1 MLLLSQD
8 PLIIAATML
17 SVVVAIT
24 VHEFAHALSADLAGD
39 PTPRATGRI
48 SLNPLNHFDLIGTIM
63 FLFFGFGWA
72 KPVQINP
79 ALLRHPRRDSML
91 IALWGPLSNFLT
103 AIVFGLLLRFV
114 TLNPYGGLNILL
126 NLLVLLSINLGVF
139 NLLPIF
145 PLDGS
150 HIVTGLLP
158 ADKAYRFS
166 FWSARYGM
174 ILLVVFLVTRGFQV
188 LFTYVC
194 VPLYVLIVGPYH
206 ALFAR

>member
-1 MLLLSQD
+1 MLLWD
-8 PLIIAATML
+8 KNPLILASTML
-17 SVVVAIT
+17 SIVFAIT
-24 VHEFAHALSADLAGD
+24 IHEFAHALSADMAGD

-48 SLNPLNHFDLIGTIM
+48 SLNPLQHFDLVGTIM
-63 FLFFGFGWA
+63 FLLVGFGWA

-103 AIVFGLLLRFV
+103 ALVFGLLLRFV

-139 NLLPIF
+139 NLFPIF

-150 HIVTGLLP
+150 HIVTGLL
-158 ADKAYRFS
+158 
-166 FWSARYGM
+166 
-174 ILLVVFLVTRGFQV
+174 
-188 LFTYVC
+188 
-194 VPLYVLIVGPYH
+194 
-206 ALFAR
+206 